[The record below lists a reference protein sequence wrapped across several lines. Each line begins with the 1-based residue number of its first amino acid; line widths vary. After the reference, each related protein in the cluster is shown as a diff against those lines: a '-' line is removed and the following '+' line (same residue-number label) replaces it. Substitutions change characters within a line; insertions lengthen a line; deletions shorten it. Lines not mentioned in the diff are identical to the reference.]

1 MNKLVMPVPR
11 SKLLRETFPALAEG
25 GEYDLICP
33 TRGGW
38 GVYRRGEEVLTAKPS
53 QDGSPLFY
61 VVAMQKFG
69 SYEAPVQVE
78 EVGLA
83 FDPPNSL
90 EYESALTEPIKGLV
104 FKRAFGEKPFG
115 RFNLTNALNPD
126 YASDPK
132 KGGVKFEEDGAIAVW
147 NGERWKLAGAVYANK
162 RREFG
167 LVGVWLPESLAEG
180 VVRVKESVVDS
191 I

>member
-1 MNKLVMPVPR
+1 MPRPR
-11 SKLLRETFPALAEG
+11 STLLRKAFPALDEG
-25 GEYDLICP
+25 GEYELI
-33 TRGGW
+33 RSLRKGW
-38 GVYRRGEEVLTAKPS
+38 GIYGKGDEILTANPDNVGAPS
-53 QDGSPLFY
+53 FF
-61 VVAMQKFG
+61 VVAMQNFG

-147 NGERWKLAGAVYANK
+147 NRERWKLAGAVYANK

-167 LVGVWLPESLAEG
+167 VVGVWLPESLADG
-180 VVRVKESVVDS
+180 LVRVKESVVDS